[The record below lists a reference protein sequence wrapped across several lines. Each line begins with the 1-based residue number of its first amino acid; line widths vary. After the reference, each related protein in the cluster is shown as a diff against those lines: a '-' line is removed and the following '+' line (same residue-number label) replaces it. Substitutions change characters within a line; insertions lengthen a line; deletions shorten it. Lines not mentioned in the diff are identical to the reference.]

1 MEKSL
6 DILTDS
12 KPEGNLQWNQFG
24 KLTHA
29 ELVTG
34 SSQKICL
41 LVFKMT
47 QAPEVLG
54 NWLKAIRLY
63 LSIEKETRIRVFKI

>member
-12 KPEGNLQWNQFG
+12 KPEGNLKWNQFG
-24 KLTHA
+24 KSTHA
-29 ELVTG
+29 EFVT
-34 SSQKICL
+34 SSRQTLCL
-41 LVFKMT
+41 LVLKMC
-47 QAPEVLG
+47 QVSKAYG

-63 LSIEKETRIRVFKI
+63 LRKKKASLKSTF